1 MLHAEGVEDNFKWRA
16 PYVSASILHSL
27 AAEDVS
33 YVFFI
38 QQCLNY
44 LKTYFATDFTVPIYM
59 SEAKPYSLL
68 PDPASEPLMTTSWPL
83 LQVRY
88 QCYLTGYMLWE
99 HHAGCMS
106 HALVEQIND
115 NCEGAL
121 RVGQH
126 NTVTTVHTK
135 HGCRMSLH
143 MHACN
148 LVVITVL
155 LPSLVP
161 VFIPILGV
169 TEWKFEVTNSAYL
182 HYLAVS
188 IHT

>member
-1 MLHAEGVEDNFKWRA
+1 M
-16 PYVSASILHSL
+16 
-27 AAEDVS
+27 
-33 YVFFI
+33 
-38 QQCLNY
+38 Y
-44 LKTYFATDFTVPIYM
+44 LPAFYTL
-59 SEAKPYSLL
+59 LL
-68 PDPASEPLMTTSWPL
+68 PRMYLMSSLYNSVLITWKLTLPQTLLCPFICLKPNRIACCLTQQVNHSWPHPDPSL
-83 LQVRY
+83 KYPINVTSQDIRSL
-88 QCYLTGYMLWE
+88 LWE

-161 VFIPILGV
+161 VFIPFLGV